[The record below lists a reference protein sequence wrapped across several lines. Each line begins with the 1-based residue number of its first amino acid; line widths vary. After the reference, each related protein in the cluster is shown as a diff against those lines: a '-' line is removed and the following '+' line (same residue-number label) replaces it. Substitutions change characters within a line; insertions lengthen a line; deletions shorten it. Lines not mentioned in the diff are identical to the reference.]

1 MEHMWTREIFW
12 NVGADKKIVVYCLAV
27 IALGFFSYGI
37 YRRYFLWRKVSR
49 NKGRISFDALGK
61 RVRSLIIDGLF
72 QRRLLREYYPGLM
85 HAFILWG
92 FFVLFLGTLTIAL
105 QEDITSPLMGV
116 SFLKGYFYLLY
127 KLTLNIA
134 GLLAMAGILMALV
147 RRYIIRPDR
156 LSRSAEQ
163 GVILIWILIILVT
176 GFMLEGLRIY
186 SLKNS
191 WEVWSIGGWIVSEI
205 LSRLNA
211 QDFSVL
217 YLHKVLWWAHL
228 IISFGFLAYIPFSR
242 LIHLVTSPANIFINA
257 PTSQAVL
264 SPIVNFDASGSFGVS
279 TVKDFTPR
287 QIFDF
292 DACTQCGRCQDN
304 CPAYISEKPLSP
316 KKVIEELKAR
326 WLETGEL
333 MKEGNGV
340 EGKRRGEND
349 GLLDEDVIWACT
361 LCMACAESCPVYI
374 SSFEKIME
382 LRRSLVLMKSTF
394 FPEIATFF
402 RDVETFGDTFG
413 RGRAFRED
421 WAIGI
426 DVKKISDGNQ
436 ADILYWV
443 GCQGT
448 FHDRNNLIAGTLAQ
462 LFKAAGADFGIL
474 GKEEYCC
481 GDPMRRIGNEYL
493 FQKTAQRNIEL
504 LGRLNFNKIVTYC
517 PHCFNTLKNE
527 YPQFGAHFDVIH
539 YTEFLRDLIR
549 AGNLKITKNMEKRV
563 AYHDPCYLAR
573 ANDIYNVPREI
584 LKSIPGMRLVEP
596 ERAKRKTFCC
606 GAGGGHMWMREI
618 PGKKINEVRLEEIM
632 KVQPEI
638 ITTSCPYC
646 LIMFE
651 DGVKSLGLEGVRCLD
666 IGEIIRDAL

>member
-12 NVGADKKIVVYCLAV
+12 NVGADKKIIVYCLAL
-27 IALGFFSYGI
+27 IALGVFSYGI
-37 YRRYFLWRKVSR
+37 YRRYFLWRKVSL
-49 NKGRISFDALGK
+49 NKGRISFDVLGK

-92 FFVLFLGTLTIAL
+92 FIILLLGTITIAVQEDLTI
-105 QEDITSPLMGV
+105 PVMGI
-116 SFLKGYFYLLY
+116 SFLKGQFYLFY
-127 KLTLNIA
+127 KFILNIA
-134 GLLAMAGILMALV
+134 GLLALAGILMALV
-147 RRYIIRPDR
+147 RRYVLRPDR

-163 GVILIWILIILVT
+163 GVILMWILMILVT
-176 GFMLEGLRIY
+176 GFIVEGLRIY

-191 WEVWSIGGWIVSEI
+191 WEVWSIGGWIVSQVLTR
-205 LSRLNA
+205 LSAHNGSALA
-211 QDFSVL
+211 AHEV
-217 YLHKVLWWAHL
+217 VWWVHL
-228 IISFGFLAYIPFSR
+228 IIALGFLAYIPFSR
-242 LIHLVTSPANIFINA
+242 LIHLITSSANIFINA

-264 SPIVNFDASGSFGVS
+264 SPILNFDTSDSFGVS

-326 WLETGEL
+326 WLEAGKL
-333 MKEGNGV
+333 MKGGKTVEGNGS
-340 EGKRRGEND
+340 
-349 GLLDEDVIWACT
+349 LLEEDVIWACT

-382 LRRSLVLMKSTF
+382 LRRNLVLMKSTF

-413 RGRAFRED
+413 RGRAYRED

-426 DVKKISDGNQ
+426 DVKRISDGEHT
-436 ADILYWV
+436 DILFWV

-448 FHDRNNLIAGTLAQ
+448 FHDRNNRVAGSLAE
-462 LFKAAGADFGIL
+462 LFRAAGADFGIL

-481 GDPMRRIGNEYL
+481 GDPMRRVGNEYL
-493 FQKTAQRNIEL
+493 FQKAARRNIEL
-504 LGRLNFNKIVTYC
+504 LGRLNFKRIVTYC

-527 YPQFGAHFDVIH
+527 YPQFGARFEVLH
-539 YTEFLRDLIR
+539 YTELLRDLIR
-549 AGNLKITKNMEKRV
+549 GGNLKIAKDMQKSI

-573 ANDIYNVPREI
+573 ANGIHGMPREI
-584 LKSIPGMRLVEP
+584 LRAIPGVRLVEP
-596 ERAKRKTFCC
+596 GHSRRETFCC

-618 PGKKINEVRLEEIM
+618 PGKKINEVRLEEM
-632 KVQPEI
+632 MNAQPAI

-651 DGVKSLGLEGVRCLD
+651 DGVKSLGLEGTQCLD
-666 IGEIIRDAL
+666 VGEVIRDAL